1 MNSIEECKT
10 IWHFCYR
17 GNFMFLKPSLS
28 EVSIIYTLPFSRT
41 VWITYA
47 LIVATL
53 TVALVFSMRTE
64 QSLKPSEH
72 DHPVRWSD
80 AALNSIGI
88 VCQQGILL
96 LRVPPEYSI
105 LFVSA
110 AIVHNT
116 SVFSLVWQFKDCVT
130 PLLLRKIVWN
140 VHRSFYTWESIIRL
154 IARKITNFMQTKS
167 IG

>member
-1 MNSIEECKT
+1 
-10 IWHFCYR
+10 
-17 GNFMFLKPSLS
+17 MFLKPSLS
-28 EVSIIYTLPFSRT
+28 EMSIIYTLPFSRT

-88 VCQQGILL
+88 VCQQGTLPNKRAFLL
-96 LRVPPEYSI
+96 YMPPECPI

-110 AIVHNT
+110 SIEYHT
-116 SVFSLVWQFKDCVT
+116 RCF
-130 PLLLRKIVWN
+130 I
-140 VHRSFYTWESIIRL
+140 HRSTLKFV
-154 IARKITNFMQTKS
+154 
-167 IG
+167 